1 MLPWRSVYTI
11 LAWAGCVAYP
21 CRWAMREPEF
31 GISDSTDSHAFFVSC
46 QIRGDYRRI
55 EILRMNRLI
64 CSLLLLCIV
73 AGCKDSNEID
83 VNIIPVKNGKYGY
96 VDDKGNYL
104 INPQFNGAT
113 SFHGGIALVYS
124 GGLWGYIDTKG
135 KFVINPVYSD
145 ATTFTEGIAWTV
157 KKEGAPTAINRKGRV
172 LFALK
177 EAEQVYS
184 FSEGLARYRIV
195 SPYNE
200 DRYLYGFVNKD
211 GETVI
216 SPAYWDALDFSEGLA
231 AVANENG
238 EYGYINKKGELAIN
252 YQFDDASP
260 FHEGRA
266 IVSNGSAYGTIDKSG
281 KYVINPQFGNMR
293 QDEGN
298 YIIRLQDG
306 TQWGWCDAKGKIYIN
321 PQFDAVDG
329 FKKNDLAP
337 VMLDRKVGYIDRK
350 GTIAINPQ
358 FDDASC
364 FFDNNYAVV
373 KLNKKWGAV
382 DKDGKY
388 IFNPQFEEIGL
399 RSSRIAT
406 SDYFDKEAIM
416 SAVQALVSQSKI
428 DNALDFSTP
437 LSRIMSEY
445 GFSESSIN
453 RNKEYLDLKEIS
465 VSKDATIT
473 LAMNGEF
480 YNKVSDGWWGYNYVL
495 NKNAVPVK
503 YRITISLKNKGEGK
517 SEKVQEEVLNYFN
530 PHARNVSRRE
540 YAIELDYGIS
550 HIQISD
556 KRNKVVI
563 TCSKPS

>member
-1 MLPWRSVYTI
+1 MLPWRSVYII

-83 VNIIPVKNGKYGY
+83 VNIIPVQNGKYGY
-96 VDDKGNYL
+96 VDKKGNYL
-104 INPQFNGAT
+104 INPQFDDAT
-113 SFHGGIALVYS
+113 FFESGVALVYS
-124 GGLWGYIDTKG
+124 GGLCGYIDTKG
-135 KFVINPVYSD
+135 NYVINPVYSD
-145 ATTFTEGIAWTV
+145 ATTFNEGIAWAV
-157 KKEGAPTAINRKGRV
+157 KKEGAPTAINKKGEI
-172 LFALK
+172 LFVMK
-177 EAEQVYS
+177 EADRVYS

-200 DRYLYGFVNKD
+200 NSYLYGFVNKK

-216 SPAYWDALDFSEGLA
+216 SPTYSDAGDFVEGVA
-231 AVANENG
+231 VVANENG
-238 EYGYINKKGELAIN
+238 EYGYINKNGELTIN
-252 YQFDDASP
+252 YQFKRAES
-260 FHEGRA
+260 FHNGKA
-266 IVSNGSAYGTIDKSG
+266 IVYNGSACGTIDKKG
-281 KYVINPQFGNMR
+281 KYVINPQFGRMF
-293 QDEGN
+293 QDEDN
-298 YIIRLQDG
+298 YMILLQEG
-306 TQWGWCDAKGKIYIN
+306 RQWGWCDGKGKIIIN
-321 PQFDAVDG
+321 PQFEGIEG
-329 FKKNDLAP
+329 FAKNDLAP
-337 VMLDRKVGYIDRK
+337 VKIGEQRGFINREGKIV
-350 GTIAINPQ
+350 INPQ
-358 FDDASC
+358 FDNAS
-364 FFDNNYAVV
+364 FFLDNTYAFVEV
-373 KLNKKWGAV
+373 NDKWGII
-382 DKDGKY
+382 DTDGKY
-388 IFNPQFEEIGL
+388 LVNPQFEGIGFM
-399 RSSRIAT
+399 IDT
-406 SDYFDKEAIM
+406 SVESKYFNKEAIM

-428 DNALDFSTP
+428 DNVLDFSTP

-445 GFSESSIN
+445 GFSESRIN

-465 VSKDATIT
+465 VSKDAIIT
-473 LAMNGEF
+473 LAMNGDF

-517 SEKVQEEVLNYFN
+517 SEKIQEEVLNYFN

-540 YAIELDYGIS
+540 YTIDLDYGIS

-563 TCSKPS
+563 TCSKSS